1 MEHPIPLP
9 LCKTPRHIG
18 ISAYRY
24 AIRVQSIG
32 SAYRYARLPNA
43 SVLEEKWSYNDAL
56 IDMSELTAYHRY
68 ALDRYAKGPKYWH
81 TGIPLVL
88 IMLIHYPLI
97 YRSAQRGLGVHHRSV
112 S

>member
-1 MEHPIPLP
+1 MH
-9 LCKTPRHIG
+9 
-18 ISAYRY
+18 
-24 AIRVQSIG
+24 
-32 SAYRYARLPNA
+32 
-43 SVLEEKWSYNDAL
+43 NDAL
-56 IDMSELTAYHRY
+56 IDMSELTASPI
-68 ALDRYAKGPKYWH
+68 DMPWIDMQKGPKYWH